1 MQWAV
6 LLLDTTLV
14 WQSRWSRDL
23 VSFGSARGRT
33 AEVARLGGARAVE
46 SCEKMYKSKS
56 RANFIVFF
64 SPVSRDSGVWAEKVK
79 SEVARLG
86 GARAV
91 RCFGR
96 STN

>member
-1 MQWAV
+1 MGGARAV
-6 LLLDTTLV
+6 GL
-14 WQSRWSRDL
+14 S
-23 VSFGSARGRT
+23 
-33 AEVARLGGARAVE
+33 EVARLGGARAVE

-91 RCFGR
+91 GSATLAFGPKK
-96 STN
+96 

>member
-1 MQWAV
+1 MK
-6 LLLDTTLV
+6 
-14 WQSRWSRDL
+14 S
-23 VSFGSARGRT
+23 
-33 AEVARLGGARAVE
+33 EVARLGGARAVG
-46 SCEKMYKSKS
+46 SATLAFGPK
-56 RANFIVFF
+56 
-64 SPVSRDSGVWAEKVK
+64 KVK